1 MARQVNYDA
10 KIKAIEAKIEKK
22 TNEVKNL
29 KEKIKDLKVKQNKAG
44 IESVKELFI
53 KVENIDAES
62 IVEIVTMTQKA
73 NIPLADIVK
82 MVKDEISTRP
92 AQN

>member
-22 TNEVKNL
+22 ANEVKNL

-53 KVENIDAES
+53 KFENIDAES

>member
-53 KVENIDAES
+53 KFENIDAES